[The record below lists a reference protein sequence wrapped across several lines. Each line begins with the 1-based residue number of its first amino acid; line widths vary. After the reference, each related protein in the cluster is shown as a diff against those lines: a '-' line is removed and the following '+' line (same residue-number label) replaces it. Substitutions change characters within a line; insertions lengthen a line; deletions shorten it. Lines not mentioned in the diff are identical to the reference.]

1 MSIVWGPEAQ
11 LSDWIGNSI
20 ILMTG
25 SLVFYGF
32 TKIDDP
38 VLQINPF
45 VAAFVS
51 IGLIIIDVCL
61 SLTALIPYNSR
72 INKVLEHTKE
82 THIDYQ
88 EEENIKFM
96 YTILISCF
104 IFLQIIICIYVII
117 DTIKRV
123 EHRKKYFKK
132 RKSKSKFNIF
142 DYIA

>member
-45 VAAFVS
+45 V
-51 IGLIIIDVCL
+51 
-61 SLTALIPYNSR
+61 
-72 INKVLEHTKE
+72 
-82 THIDYQ
+82 
-88 EEENIKFM
+88 
-96 YTILISCF
+96 
-104 IFLQIIICIYVII
+104 
-117 DTIKRV
+117 
-123 EHRKKYFKK
+123 
-132 RKSKSKFNIF
+132 
-142 DYIA
+142 